1 VRDQIAGE
9 WKADLD
15 TFMAANEMILDAYHE
30 AQDSQ
35 RAQEVQSI
43 QEKKKKTVVGDEE
56 KAKGEEKV
64 VSSDIDSSTA
74 PEVKTSYEDKMKE
87 HSKKKAYDRSAMMV
101 LGNNIVHD
109 GMASSPFRKGSFD
122 LLGLLATQESIHR
135 VLREYQEAG
144 EERHVSFQWL
154 REFYIERLPKYFDGN
169 QEYHRADDFL
179 EELLLSTP
187 SLKEMDGE
195 IGIVDPIR
203 VAEDI
208 IAMRTEVALDWK
220 DVISVVPAKDHAR
233 MRKVILAIQMGKT
246 IQKTAAIEESTTSFI
261 FEEESFQ

>member
-1 VRDQIAGE
+1 
-9 WKADLD
+9 
-15 TFMAANEMILDAYHE
+15 MAANEMILDAYHE

-35 RAQEVQSI
+35 RAQEVQNI
-43 QEKKKKTVVGDEE
+43 QEKKQKKKKNMIGDKGKEKNEE
-56 KAKGEEKV
+56 KAI
-64 VSSDIDSSTA
+64 SSDLDGSDT
-74 PEVKTSYEDKMKE
+74 PDVKTSYEDKMKE

-109 GMASSPFRKGSFD
+109 GMASSPFRKGNFD

-144 EERHVSFQWL
+144 EERDVSFQWL
-154 REFYIERLPKYFDGN
+154 RDFYIERLPKYFDGN

-187 SLKEMDGE
+187 SLKEMDGK